1 MDIHGYTMY
10 ILGEYTWYIL
20 GYTWYIHIVGYVWY
34 IQGYTIHIPYIYHT
48 YLSGH
53 NMYGIYHTYT
63 RHIPKIGVPDEAEPG
78 ARRVTPLHLESYPP
92 GINMYIHV

>member
-63 RHIPKIGVPDEAEPG
+63 RHIPKIGVPDGGVLA
-78 ARRVTPLHLESYPP
+78 Y
-92 GINMYIHV
+92 